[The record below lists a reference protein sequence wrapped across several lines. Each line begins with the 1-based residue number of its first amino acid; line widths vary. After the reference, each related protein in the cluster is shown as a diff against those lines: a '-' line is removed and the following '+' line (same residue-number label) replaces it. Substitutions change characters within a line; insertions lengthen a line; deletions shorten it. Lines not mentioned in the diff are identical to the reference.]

1 MLIFLGF
8 SMIAVFM
15 YLILTKRLT
24 PTLALILVPLVFALV
39 ATTTGVG
46 EPGEEGVVDSIMSS
60 IKDFAPTA
68 TLLFFAIIFFG
79 TMIDVG
85 LFDPMIRFILRVV
98 RHDPVRLVVCT
109 AVLAGVVS
117 LDGDGSTTFIITVA
131 ALLPVYLRLGM
142 SPVVLT
148 VVANLAN
155 GVLNILPWG
164 GPTIRAAT
172 VLKVSPSE
180 LFNPMVPGM
189 ILGLVTVVVLAYFLG
204 RSERRRLAV
213 SGRTLHQVAASMR
226 PVPAGVGASSAG
238 GSGASAPVGGPAND
252 EPTVG
257 QGSDIVSALDPNR
270 STLRPKLIWF
280 NLALTV
286 ALLALLGLDVLP
298 LALVFIGATAIA
310 LVVNF
315 PKQEDQL
322 ASIKSHAT
330 SIVSVVAMVFAAA
343 VLVGVL
349 SGTGM
354 VAAMAKGIVAAVPE
368 PLGSWFAVITGLLSM
383 PLTFFLTNDAFYFG
397 ILPILTEAAGH
408 YGITP
413 VEMARASIVGQPVH
427 MTSPL
432 VPALLLLVSLARVNL
447 ADHHKKVIW
456 RAVVCSM
463 VMLGTAIALGFI
475 PLGGALPIAGGQVS
489 GLFRSPVAIAIGVL
503 VAVALLT
510 LTNRFVVR
518 RRRRRPVREV
528 PGGSAHA
535 LVGVVEE
542 PVADSAH
549 VSEAEGVLARTGR
562 ETGAADALIAT
573 GTPSAGAGLPRAG

>member
-15 YLILTKRLT
+15 YLILAKRLT
-24 PTLALILVPLVFALV
+24 PTLALVLVPLAFALV
-39 ATTTGVG
+39 VTTTGVG
-46 EPGEEGVVDSIMSS
+46 QPGEDGVVDSISES

-85 LFDPMIRFILRVV
+85 LFDPLIRFILKAV
-98 RHDPVRLVVCT
+98 RNDPVRLVVAT
-109 AVLAGVVS
+109 AVLAGIVS
-117 LDGDGSTTFIITVA
+117 LDGDGSTTFIITVS
-131 ALLPVYLRLGM
+131 ALLPIYLKLGM

-189 ILGLVTVVVLAYFLG
+189 VLGILTVVGLAYLLG
-204 RSERRRLAV
+204 RSERKRLLA
-213 SGRTLHQVAASMR
+213 SGRTLSTVATSMR
-226 PVPAGVGASSAG
+226 VPATVGGG
-238 GSGASAPVGGPAND
+238 GSVGLGPDDDRPATPSND
-252 EPTVG
+252 L
-257 QGSDIVSALDPNR
+257 VSSLDPNR
-270 STLRPKLIWF
+270 ATLRPKLIWF
-280 NLALTV
+280 NLGLTV
-286 ALLALLGLDVLP
+286 ALLTLLGLDILP
-298 LALVFIGATAIA
+298 LALVFVAATAVA

-315 PKQEDQL
+315 PKQDDQV
-322 ASIKSHAT
+322 AAIKSHAS

-354 VAAMAKGIVAAVPE
+354 VSAMANAIVAAVPPE
-368 PLGSWFAVITGLLSM
+368 LGPWFAVITGVLSM

-408 YGITP
+408 YGIAP
-413 VEMARASIVGQPVH
+413 VEMARASIIGQPVH

-432 VPALLLLVSLARVNL
+432 VPAMLLLVSLARVNL

-456 RAVVCSM
+456 RAVVCSL
-463 VMLGTAIALGFI
+463 VMMATALALGVI
-475 PLGGALPIAGGQVS
+475 P
-489 GLFRSPVAIAIGVL
+489 
-503 VAVALLT
+503 
-510 LTNRFVVR
+510 
-518 RRRRRPVREV
+518 
-528 PGGSAHA
+528 
-535 LVGVVEE
+535 VG
-542 PVADSAH
+542 
-549 VSEAEGVLARTGR
+549 
-562 ETGAADALIAT
+562 
-573 GTPSAGAGLPRAG
+573 

>member
-8 SMIAVFM
+8 SLIAVFM
-15 YLILTKRLT
+15 YLILAKRLT
-24 PTLALILVPLVFALV
+24 PTLALVLVPLSFALV
-39 ATTTGVG
+39 VTATGVG
-46 EPGEEGVVDSIMSS
+46 TGEDGVVKSITNS

-85 LFDPMIRFILRVV
+85 LFDPLIRFILKAV
-98 RHDPVRLVVCT
+98 RNDPVRLVVAT
-109 AVLAGVVS
+109 AVLAGIVS
-117 LDGDGSTTFIITVA
+117 LDGDGSTTFIITVS
-131 ALLPVYLRLGM
+131 ALLPIYLKLGM

-189 ILGLVTVVVLAYFLG
+189 VAGILTVVGLAYLLG
-204 RSERRRLAV
+204 RSERKRLLA
-213 SGRTLHQVAASMR
+213 SGRTLSTVASSMTKV
-226 PVPAGVGASSAG
+226 PVGAGAGVGG
-238 GSGASAPVGGPAND
+238 GSVDLGPND
-252 EPTVG
+252 DRADDRADTP
-257 QGSDIVSALDPNR
+257 SNDLVSSLDPNR
-270 STLRPKLIWF
+270 PTLRPKLIWF
-280 NLALTV
+280 NLGLTV
-286 ALLALLGLDVLP
+286 ALLTLLGLDVLP
-298 LALVFIGATAIA
+298 LSLVFIGATAIA

-315 PKQEDQL
+315 PKPEEQL

-330 SIVSVVAMVFAAA
+330 SIVTVVAMVFAAA

-354 VAAMAKGIVAAVPE
+354 VSAMANGIVAAVPPE
-368 PLGSWFAVITGLLSM
+368 LGPWFAVITGVLSM

-408 YGITP
+408 YGIAP

-432 VPALLLLVSLARVNL
+432 VPAMLLLISLARVNL

-456 RAVVCSM
+456 RAGVCSL
-463 VMLGTAIALGFI
+463 VMLAVAIALGVI
-475 PLGGALPIAGGQVS
+475 P
-489 GLFRSPVAIAIGVL
+489 IG
-503 VAVALLT
+503 
-510 LTNRFVVR
+510 
-518 RRRRRPVREV
+518 
-528 PGGSAHA
+528 
-535 LVGVVEE
+535 
-542 PVADSAH
+542 
-549 VSEAEGVLARTGR
+549 
-562 ETGAADALIAT
+562 
-573 GTPSAGAGLPRAG
+573 

>member
-15 YLILTKRLT
+15 YLILTKRLA
-24 PTLALILVPLVFALV
+24 PTLALILVPLTFALV
-39 ATTTGVG
+39 VAATGAG
-46 EPGEEGVVDSIMSS
+46 EPGEEGIVDSIMSA
-60 IKDFAPTA
+60 IAEFAPTA

-85 LFDPMIRFILRVV
+85 LFDPLIRFILRAVG
-98 RHDPVRLVVCT
+98 HDPVKLVVCT

-117 LDGDGSTTFIITVA
+117 LDGDGSTTFIITVS
-131 ALLPVYLRLGM
+131 ALLPIYLKLGM

-172 VLKVSPSE
+172 VLEVSPSA

-189 ILGLVTVVVLAYFLG
+189 VLGVATVVVLAWFLG
-204 RSERRRLAV
+204 RSERRRLLA
-213 SGRTLHQVAASMR
+213 SGHTLDQVAASLR
-226 PVPAGVGASSAG
+226 SSPVGAAT
-238 GSGASAPVGGPAND
+238 SGAG
-252 EPTVG
+252 
-257 QGSDIVSALDPNR
+257 GSDIVSSLDPVR
-270 STLRPKLIWF
+270 PTLRPKLIWF
-280 NLALTV
+280 NLGLTV

-298 LALVFIGATAIA
+298 LALVFVGASAIA
-310 LVVNF
+310 LAVNF

-322 ASIKSHAT
+322 TAIKSHAT

-354 VAAMAKGIVAAVPE
+354 VTAMAHGIVAAVPE
-368 PLGSWFAVITGLLSM
+368 PLGPWFAVITGLLSM

-408 YGITP
+408 YGIAP

-456 RAVVCSM
+456 RSVVCSL
-463 VMLGTAIALGFI
+463 VMLATATALGFI
-475 PLGGALPIAGGQVS
+475 PVGSVEPQ
-489 GLFRSPVAIAIGVL
+489 LFGSPVAIALYAVIAVICLWPL
-503 VAVALLT
+503 V
-510 LTNRFVVR
+510 NRFLAR
-518 RRRRRPVREV
+518 AEGRPVL
-528 PGGSAHA
+528 A
-535 LVGVVEE
+535 LTEAGTRTRDGHVG
-542 PVADSAH
+542 PAS
-549 VSEAEGVLARTGR
+549 
-562 ETGAADALIAT
+562 
-573 GTPSAGAGLPRAG
+573 PSGNR

>member
-15 YLILTKRLT
+15 YLILAKRLT
-24 PTLALILVPLVFALV
+24 PTLALVLVPLAFALV
-39 ATTTGVG
+39 ATATGVG
-46 EPGEEGVVDSIMSS
+46 QQGEDGVVDAIMDSIQS
-60 IKDFAPTA
+60 FAPTA

-85 LFDPMIRFILRVV
+85 LFDPLIRFILRAV
-98 RHDPVRLVVCT
+98 RNDPVRLVVAT
-109 AVLAGVVS
+109 AVLAGIVS
-117 LDGDGSTTFIITVA
+117 LDGDGSTTFIITVS
-131 ALLPVYLRLGM
+131 ALLPIYLKLGM

-172 VLKVSPSE
+172 VLKVSPSK

-189 ILGLVTVVVLAYFLG
+189 VFGIVTVVGLAYLLG
-204 RSERRRLAV
+204 RSERKRLLA
-213 SGRTLHQVAASMR
+213 SGRTLEHVASSMR
-226 PVPAGVGASSAG
+226 VPVGIGG
-238 GSGASAPVGGPAND
+238 GSVGLGPDAD
-252 EPTVG
+252 RA
-257 QGSDIVSALDPNR
+257 DRDDAAHADLVSSLDPNR
-270 STLRPKLIWF
+270 PTLRPKLIWF
-280 NLALTV
+280 NLGLTV
-286 ALLALLGLDVLP
+286 ALLTLLGLDILP

-315 PKQEDQL
+315 PKPEDQL

-354 VAAMAKGIVAAVPE
+354 VTAMANAIVAAVP
-368 PLGSWFAVITGLLSM
+368 PQFGPWFAVITGVLSM

-408 YGITP
+408 YGIAP
-413 VEMARASIVGQPVH
+413 VEMARASIIGQPVH

-432 VPALLLLVSLARVNL
+432 VPAMLLLVSLARVNL

-456 RAVVCSM
+456 RSVVCSL
-463 VMLGTAIALGFI
+463 VMLAT
-475 PLGGALPIAGGQVS
+475 
-489 GLFRSPVAIAIGVL
+489 
-503 VAVALLT
+503 AVALG
-510 LTNRFVVR
+510 VI
-518 RRRRRPVREV
+518 PV
-528 PGGSAHA
+528 G
-535 LVGVVEE
+535 
-542 PVADSAH
+542 
-549 VSEAEGVLARTGR
+549 
-562 ETGAADALIAT
+562 
-573 GTPSAGAGLPRAG
+573 

>member
-15 YLILTKRLT
+15 YLILAKRLT
-24 PTLALILVPLVFALV
+24 PTLALVLVPLSFALV
-39 ATTTGVG
+39 VTATGVG
-46 EPGEEGVVDSIMSS
+46 QPGEDGVVDSIMSS

-85 LFDPMIRFILRVV
+85 LFDPLIRFILKAV
-98 RHDPVRLVVCT
+98 RNDPVRLVVAT

-117 LDGDGSTTFIITVA
+117 LDGDGSTTFIITVS
-131 ALLPVYLRLGM
+131 ALLPIYLKLGM

-189 ILGLVTVVVLAYFLG
+189 VAGILTVVGLAYLLG
-204 RSERRRLAV
+204 RSERKRLLA
-213 SGRTLHQVAASMR
+213 SGRTLSTVASSMTKV
-226 PVPAGVGASSAG
+226 PVGAGAGVGG
-238 GSGASAPVGGPAND
+238 GSVDLGPND
-252 EPTVG
+252 DRADDRTDTP
-257 QGSDIVSALDPNR
+257 SNDLVSSLDPNR
-270 STLRPKLIWF
+270 PTLRPKLIWF
-280 NLALTV
+280 NLGLTV
-286 ALLALLGLDVLP
+286 ALLTLLGLDVLP
-298 LALVFIGATAIA
+298 LSLVFIGATAIA

-315 PKQEDQL
+315 PKPEEQL

-330 SIVSVVAMVFAAA
+330 SIVTVVAMVFAAA

-354 VAAMAKGIVAAVPE
+354 VSAMANGIVAAVPPE
-368 PLGSWFAVITGLLSM
+368 LGPWFAVITGVLSM

-408 YGITP
+408 YGIAP

-432 VPALLLLVSLARVNL
+432 VPAMLLLVSLARVNL

-456 RAVVCSM
+456 RAGVCSL
-463 VMLGTAIALGFI
+463 VMLAVAIALGVI
-475 PLGGALPIAGGQVS
+475 P
-489 GLFRSPVAIAIGVL
+489 IG
-503 VAVALLT
+503 
-510 LTNRFVVR
+510 
-518 RRRRRPVREV
+518 
-528 PGGSAHA
+528 
-535 LVGVVEE
+535 
-542 PVADSAH
+542 
-549 VSEAEGVLARTGR
+549 
-562 ETGAADALIAT
+562 
-573 GTPSAGAGLPRAG
+573 

>member
-15 YLILTKRLT
+15 YLILAKRLT
-24 PTLALILVPLVFALV
+24 PTLALVLVPLSFALV
-39 ATTTGVG
+39 VTATGVG
-46 EPGEEGVVDSIMSS
+46 QPGEDGVVDSIMNS

-85 LFDPMIRFILRVV
+85 LFDPLIRFILKAV
-98 RHDPVRLVVCT
+98 RNDPVRLVVAT

-117 LDGDGSTTFIITVA
+117 LDGDGSTTFIITVS
-131 ALLPVYLRLGM
+131 ALLPIYLKLGM

-189 ILGLVTVVVLAYFLG
+189 VAGILTVVGLAYLLG
-204 RSERRRLAV
+204 RSERKRLLA
-213 SGRTLHQVAASMR
+213 SGRTLSNVASSMTK
-226 PVPAGVGASSAG
+226 VPVGAGGGG
-238 GSGASAPVGGPAND
+238 GSVGLGPDDDDRADTPSND
-252 EPTVG
+252 L
-257 QGSDIVSALDPNR
+257 VSSLDPNR

-280 NLALTV
+280 NLGLTV
-286 ALLALLGLDVLP
+286 ALLTLLGLDVLP
-298 LALVFIGATAIA
+298 LSLVFIGATAIA

-315 PKQEDQL
+315 PKPEEQL

-330 SIVSVVAMVFAAA
+330 SIVTVVAMVFAAA

-354 VAAMAKGIVAAVPE
+354 VSAMANGIVAAVPPE
-368 PLGSWFAVITGLLSM
+368 LGPWFAVITGVLSM

-408 YGITP
+408 YGIAP

-432 VPALLLLVSLARVNL
+432 VPAMLLLISLARVNL

-456 RAVVCSM
+456 RAGVCSL
-463 VMLGTAIALGFI
+463 VMLAVAIALGVI
-475 PLGGALPIAGGQVS
+475 P
-489 GLFRSPVAIAIGVL
+489 IG
-503 VAVALLT
+503 
-510 LTNRFVVR
+510 
-518 RRRRRPVREV
+518 
-528 PGGSAHA
+528 
-535 LVGVVEE
+535 
-542 PVADSAH
+542 
-549 VSEAEGVLARTGR
+549 
-562 ETGAADALIAT
+562 
-573 GTPSAGAGLPRAG
+573 

>member
-15 YLILTKRLT
+15 YLILSKRLA
-24 PTLALILVPLVFALV
+24 PTLALILVPLTFALV
-39 ATTTGVG
+39 VTAMGVG
-46 EPGEEGVVDSIMSS
+46 QPGEDGIVDSIMSS

-85 LFDPMIRFILRVV
+85 LFDPMIKFILRVV
-98 RHDPVRLVVCT
+98 GHDPVRLVVGT
-109 AVLAGVVS
+109 ALLAGVVS
-117 LDGDGSTTFIITVA
+117 LDGDGSTTFIITVS
-131 ALLPVYLRLGM
+131 ALLPIYLKLGL

-180 LFNPMVPGM
+180 LFNPMMPGM
-189 ILGLVTVVVLAYFLG
+189 FLGLVTVIVLAYFLG
-204 RSERRRLAV
+204 RSERRRLNA
-213 SGRTLHQVAASMR
+213 SGRTLEKVAAGMR
-226 PVPAGVGASSAG
+226 PVPVGVGASGSAG
-238 GSGASAPVGGPAND
+238 EPAPDMA
-252 EPTVG
+252 
-257 QGSDIVSALDPNR
+257 SALDPNR

-280 NLALTV
+280 NLALTI
-286 ALLALLGLDVLP
+286 ALLTLLGLDILP
-298 LALVFIGATAIA
+298 LSLLFISATAIA

-315 PKQEDQL
+315 PKQEDQV

-354 VAAMAKGIVAAVPE
+354 VTAMANGIVASVPE
-368 PLGSWFAVITGLLSM
+368 ALGPWFAVVTGVLSM

-408 YGITP
+408 YGVTP

-427 MTSPL
+427 MASPL

-447 ADHHKKVIW
+447 ADHHREVLW
-456 RAVVCSM
+456 RAAVCSM
-463 VMLGTAIALGFI
+463 VMLATALTLGVI
-475 PLGGALPIAGGQVS
+475 TVGGAHVSGVVS
-489 GLFRSPVAIAIGVL
+489 GLFSGPVVL
-503 VAVALLT
+503 AVALLVAAGASWVAVS
-510 LTNRFVVR
+510 RYVR
-518 RRRRRPVREV
+518 RRRSSDSHRVPRE
-528 PGGSAHA
+528 PQLAP
-535 LVGVVEE
+535 E
-542 PVADSAH
+542 PLSADS
-549 VSEAEGVLARTGR
+549 LAG
-562 ETGAADALIAT
+562 
-573 GTPSAGAGLPRAG
+573 